1 MCGEPLDGVLAVRAG
16 HARGN
21 RLPSG
26 GSEAAVD
33 GSVVD
38 GDLAAD
44 LDGRGRRG
52 PGAGLGD
59 VIEGNPADAGFELAP
74 FGRAGAVCLRYDG
87 IDAGGDEALAP
98 VVGAGAAADV
108 EVGGRHLDGVVGGG
122 LLAAGGGC
130 ARGGAPAA
138 EALIDFRC
146 DAAVPVVEVVSGA
159 GLGSVV
165 AVNSHIAA
173 ADVVD
178 AVVLDSRP
186 HELLD
191 AVPLADVLDKVQ
203 KGLVCLVGD
212 GPVRSSSVVGDL
224 DGDGSL
230 VVRSGRGAPRA
241 VRLRDVEGDAPV
253 AADAVVAGCL
263 SAALGKK
270 GSARFDGKVA
280 GHAVDRDGVD
290 GVGSVPGVVRAE
302 LGVAN
307 EGAVTHLRRP
317 PSRRRRA
324 WHRGSSHP
332 LRRRPRHR

>member
-1 MCGEPLDGVLAVRAG
+1 MV
-16 HARGN
+16 
-21 RLPSG
+21 
-26 GSEAAVD
+26 
-33 GSVVD
+33 
-38 GDLAAD
+38 
-44 LDGRGRRG
+44 
-52 PGAGLGD
+52 
-59 VIEGNPADAGFELAP
+59 
-74 FGRAGAVCLRYDG
+74 
-87 IDAGGDEALAP
+87 AP
-98 VVGAGAAADV
+98 VPSAAADV

-212 GPVRSSSVVGDL
+212 GPVRGSSV
-224 DGDGSL
+224 DGSL

-263 SAALGKK
+263 SAAIGKK
-270 GSARFDGKVA
+270 GSARFDG
-280 GHAVDRDGVD
+280 
-290 GVGSVPGVVRAE
+290 
-302 LGVAN
+302 
-307 EGAVTHLRRP
+307 
-317 PSRRRRA
+317 
-324 WHRGSSHP
+324 
-332 LRRRPRHR
+332 